1 LPASK
6 IPDSSRNSVLSRMSF
21 EWIQDFCPTIWYH
34 KLLTSFTGLAAS
46 EYDYYLNQLFFG
58 ALRPTEPVTE

>member
-1 LPASK
+1 
-6 IPDSSRNSVLSRMSF
+6 MSF